1 MLNKRNEVTDDM
13 NISELIETE
22 INAISDKHLRK
33 FVVNELLFEL
43 HCFIKEKEKE
53 FNSTMEFFENYKKK
67 TVNS

>member
-1 MLNKRNEVTDDM
+1 MDDM
-13 NISELIETE
+13 NIIEILETE
-22 INAISDKHLRK
+22 INAIPDRHLREYIL
-33 FVVNELLFEL
+33 NELLFEF